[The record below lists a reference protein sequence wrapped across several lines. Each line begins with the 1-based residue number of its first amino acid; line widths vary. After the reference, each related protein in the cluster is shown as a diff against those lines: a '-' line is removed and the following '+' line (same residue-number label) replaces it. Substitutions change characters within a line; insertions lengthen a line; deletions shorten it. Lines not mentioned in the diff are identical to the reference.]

1 MRIHNKSESLY
12 YLEKLRLNHFTEEVF
27 DPKGMFMMNRVR
39 EFLEENNQ
47 NLYVLRDP
55 TRCSGNTY
63 FNVSREEVLE
73 LVRQY
78 TNKFSVAVSSRAYGK
93 YVLIGDIYISRDLEE
108 FWLIASDNPD
118 YNTRMVLR
126 EPKWN
131 ISTYYYDKKIRNI
144 PNIDKIIDY
153 IFKKELF
160 DMVVE
165 FAVYLEKV
173 GKYNEYV
180 AIFELRTD
188 Y

>member
-27 DPKGMFMMNRVR
+27 DPKDMFMMNRVR

-55 TRCSGNTY
+55 TRCSGKTY

-73 LVRQY
+73 LVGQY

-93 YVLIGDIYISRDLEE
+93 YVLIGDIYISKDLDE

-118 YNTRMVLR
+118 YNTRMVLKN
-126 EPKWN
+126 P
-131 ISTYYYDKKIRNI
+131 
-144 PNIDKIIDY
+144 
-153 IFKKELF
+153 
-160 DMVVE
+160 
-165 FAVYLEKV
+165 
-173 GKYNEYV
+173 
-180 AIFELRTD
+180 
-188 Y
+188 

>member
-1 MRIHNKSESLY
+1 MKIRDKSESLY
-12 YLEKLRLNHFTEEVF
+12 YLESLGLNYFTEEVF
-27 DPKGMFMMNRVR
+27 DPKDKLMMHKVID
-39 EFLEENNQ
+39 FLDNNNQ
-47 NLYVLRDP
+47 NIYVLRDKSC
-55 TRCSGNTY
+55 CSGKTF

-73 LVRQY
+73 LIGQY
-78 TNKFSVAVSSRAYGK
+78 KDKFSVAVSSRAYGK
-93 YVLIGDIYISRDLEE
+93 YVLIGDIYISRDLDE

-126 EPKWN
+126 NPKWN
-131 ISTYYYDKKIRNI
+131 INTCYYDKKIRSI

-173 GKYNEYV
+173 GKHSEYV

>member
-1 MRIHNKSESLY
+1 M
-12 YLEKLRLNHFTEEVF
+12 
-27 DPKGMFMMNRVR
+27 
-39 EFLEENNQ
+39 
-47 NLYVLRDP
+47 
-55 TRCSGNTY
+55 
-63 FNVSREEVLE
+63 
-73 LVRQY
+73 
-78 TNKFSVAVSSRAYGK
+78 AYGK

-126 EPKWN
+126 DPKWN

>member
-1 MRIHNKSESLY
+1 M
-12 YLEKLRLNHFTEEVF
+12 
-27 DPKGMFMMNRVR
+27 
-39 EFLEENNQ
+39 
-47 NLYVLRDP
+47 
-55 TRCSGNTY
+55 
-63 FNVSREEVLE
+63 
-73 LVRQY
+73 
-78 TNKFSVAVSSRAYGK
+78 AVSSRAYGK
-93 YVLIGDIYISRDLEE
+93 YVLIGDIYISRDLDE

-126 EPKWN
+126 NPKWN
-131 ISTYYYDKKIRNI
+131 INTCYYDKKIGNI

-160 DMVVE
+160 DVVVE
-165 FAVYLEKV
+165 FAVYLEKI

>member
-27 DPKGMFMMNRVR
+27 DPKDMFMMNRVR

-55 TRCSGNTY
+55 TRCLGKTY

-73 LVRQY
+73 LVGQY

-93 YVLIGDIYISRDLEE
+93 YVLIGDIYISRDLDE

-126 EPKWN
+126 NPKWN
-131 ISTYYYDKKIRNI
+131 INTC
-144 PNIDKIIDY
+144 
-153 IFKKELF
+153 
-160 DMVVE
+160 
-165 FAVYLEKV
+165 
-173 GKYNEYV
+173 
-180 AIFELRTD
+180 
-188 Y
+188 